1 MLPLHETVVYP
12 STVFACFAF
21 RVVDSMHC
29 FSSSISP
36 WCLILLQSLQGTK
49 KQIYS
54 QKMKKF
60 RQIFFES
67 FQSDWRKK
75 NKSIAKYFLGRLQ
88 KNMFFFQ
95 KTQTKARF
103 VFLRNI
109 QICLSLSFLLWNLY
123 LKNGR
128 KGFCTTTRSIFLFTK
143 THFAILIQVT
153 FTQVLFFL
161 VTA

>member
-1 MLPLHETVVYP
+1 MRIWHMIYKNVQISTAARVWLGEAAYMLPLHETVVYP
-12 STVFACFAF
+12 STVFVCFAF

-29 FSSSISP
+29 FSSPISP

-60 RQIFFES
+60 RQNFFES

-88 KNMFFFQ
+88 KNMFFLKKCKQ
-95 KTQTKARF
+95 KR
-103 VFLRNI
+103 V
-109 QICLSLSFLLWNLY
+109 SFSWGIF
-123 LKNGR
+123 K
-128 KGFCTTTRSIFLFTK
+128 FIWAFLFCGETY
-143 THFAILIQVT
+143 A
-153 FTQVLFFL
+153 
-161 VTA
+161 